1 MVGCGLLGI
10 AWRWGVYV
18 GLDTVRS
25 SAKGG
30 EGRAFGYYC
39 GCDCIESREIHGLDR
54 VSHIWVNWDVG
65 LSIYCGSSCKCSN
78 KIRGIAPE

>member
-1 MVGCGLLGI
+1 VFWALRGVGEYT
-10 AWRWGVYV
+10 WGWILFGVPQ
-18 GLDTVRS
+18 
-25 SAKGG
+25 KGG
-30 EGRAFGYYC
+30 RGRAFGYYC